1 MVAFFGLYVLQ
12 GVEPT
17 KKSVHYKRKAS
28 GRTPVSVANECPCGR
43 AKRSQILPPQ
53 PIKSR
58 LSDFVKAF
66 FFTLCCTGASNFH
79 TKILPIK
86 EIIGALKSMIL
97 LRNLKMLKNG
107 YSLTFSLELP
117 KIL

>member
-1 MVAFFGLYVLQ
+1 MC
-12 GVEPT
+12 
-17 KKSVHYKRKAS
+17 
-28 GRTPVSVANECPCGR
+28 RT
-43 AKRSQILPPQ
+43 
-53 PIKSR
+53 
-58 LSDFVKAF
+58 D
-66 FFTLCCTGASNFH
+66 ASNFH

-86 EIIGALKSMIL
+86 EIIAALKSMIL